1 MPMTPESAN
10 PSRSAYVSLGI
21 IAWNE
26 AESLP
31 ATLESLFR
39 QSLFAELL
47 GRKRVCELI
56 CVANGCTDRTAA
68 VAAEVFARQSREHPA
83 REGFRCRVEELA
95 KRGKVNAWNQ
105 FVHSLSSREARFLF
119 LMDADIRIAPPE
131 TLWNMLLALEADGDA
146 NVTVDRPCKDISL
159 KRRHSVTERLSL
171 AASQL
176 AGSAPAQLC
185 GQLYCIRAEVARN
198 IYLPEDLAA
207 CEDGFIKA
215 LVCTDFLAHAASPK
229 RIRLA
234 MGAAHTFEAYTSPG
248 AILRNQKRQIMGQT
262 IVHVLVDQYLR
273 RLPGPARA
281 RMAETLKELEA
292 ADPGWLKRL
301 ISEHLRRTRFF
312 WRLYP
317 GLLGHRFRRLAAQR
331 GVHRLTCLPAA
342 LAGVS
347 VALVSSVL
355 AHRALKRGCTDYW
368 PRSQRLRA
376 EVPEAEL
383 NPDDFNLKN

>member
-1 MPMTPESAN
+1 MTPESVN

-31 ATLESLFR
+31 ATLDALFG
-39 QSLFAELL
+39 QSLFAELAA
-47 GRKRVCELI
+47 RKQVCEIL

-68 VAAEVFARQSREHPA
+68 VAAEIFARHAREHPA
-83 REGFRCRVEELA
+83 RAGFRCRVEELT

-105 FVHSLSSREARFLF
+105 FVHALSSREARFIF
-119 LMDADIRIAPPE
+119 LMDADIRLDPPP
-131 TLWNMLLALEADGDA
+131 TLWNMLQALEADGDA
-146 NVTVDRPCKDISL
+146 NVTVDVPCKDIAL
-159 KRRHSVTERLSL
+159 KHRHSVTEKLSL
-171 AASQL
+171 AASRL

-215 LVCTDFLAHAASPK
+215 LVCTDFLAHASSPK
-229 RIRLA
+229 RIRVA
-234 MGAAHTFEAYTSPG
+234 MDAAHTFEAYTTPG

-273 RLPGPARA
+273 QLPGPARA

-292 ADPGWLKRL
+292 AEPGWLKRL
-301 ISEHLRRTRFF
+301 IREHLRRTRFF

-317 GLLGHRFRRLAAQR
+317 GLLAHRFRRLASQR

-347 VALVSSVL
+347 VALVSSAM

-368 PRSQRLRA
+368 PRSKRPGA
-376 EVPEAEL
+376 NAPAPAL
-383 NPDDFNLKN
+383 NPADLNLKN